1 MTFKDEL
8 FSENKKY
15 FSDNKQVSI
24 VRKSDVAWLLRDINI
39 YIHKIIEGTDVSIN
53 EALASSKIA
62 VLFRLSVIDFDMW
75 ENLNDQVRK
84 KQYINFNEI
93 IQSL

>member
-15 FSDNKQVSI
+15 FSDNEQVSI

>member
-1 MTFKDEL
+1 MTFKDEF

-39 YIHKIIEGTDVSIN
+39 YIHNIIEGTDISIN

-75 ENLNDQVRK
+75 ENLNDQVSQ

>member
-15 FSDNKQVSI
+15 FSDNEQVSI
-24 VRKSDVAWLLRDINI
+24 VKKSDVAWLLRDINI